1 MKAKLVK
8 EHITRFEKATSGDDF
23 KRKIGV
29 GRIALIDKWFSDL
42 GISSDRYTIDK
53 NFNIHIQG
61 YIDLRKYLRG
71 TNITSLPDNLSVG
84 GNLDLDG
91 TNITSLPDN
100 LSVGGSLYLRGTK
113 ITALPDNLSVG
124 REIYKDF

>member
-1 MKAKLVK
+1 MEINKLVR

-53 NFNIHIQG
+53 NFNISVLG
-61 YIDLRKYLRG
+61 SLNLYG
-71 TNITSLPDNLSVG
+71 TKITALPDNLSVG
-84 GNLDLDG
+84 GDLDLSG
-91 TNITSLPDN
+91 TKITSLPDN
-100 LSVGGSLYLRGTK
+100 LSVGGSLDLKGTN

>member
-1 MKAKLVK
+1 MKLVR

-71 TNITSLPDNLSVG
+71 TNITSLSDNLYVDG
-84 GNLDLDG
+84 WLDLRG

-100 LSVGGSLYLRGTK
+100 LNVNGNLYLSGSK
-113 ITALPDNLSVG
+113 ITSLPDNLKVKG
-124 REIYKDF
+124 VIKLENN